1 MQYHKSHNSSGYQIQ
16 TGSGGSGGE
25 GTLPRK
31 SLPCLSPTLN
41 QAVKDKKV
49 LPSWKIE
56 KKGVFTY
63 LFYFLFSKS
72 QREETSEPGL
82 ETASG
87 FLELEWRRG
96 GGKKRD
102 GGHWKMPPDIG
113 FDRAKEFVYLLKQ
126 RLGERLEEYWS
137 RSVTGVSWIIRGWL
151 WRKDQ
156 LVVIFN
162 ICFF

>member
-87 FLELEWRRG
+87 FLELEWRRRG
-96 GGKKRD
+96 ESSRSYSWIGRDVLKIHSYCQIALKKRMF
-102 GGHWKMPPDIG
+102 GLRTP
-113 FDRAKEFVYLLKQ
+113 A
-126 RLGERLEEYWS
+126 
-137 RSVTGVSWIIRGWL
+137 
-151 WRKDQ
+151 
-156 LVVIFN
+156 
-162 ICFF
+162 FF